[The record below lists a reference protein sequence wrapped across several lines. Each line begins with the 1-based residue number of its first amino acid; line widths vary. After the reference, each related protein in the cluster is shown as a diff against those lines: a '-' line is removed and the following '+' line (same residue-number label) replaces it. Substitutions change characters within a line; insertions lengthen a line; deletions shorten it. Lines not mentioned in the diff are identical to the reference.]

1 MNNYRI
7 ITDSSCDLPSSL
19 ASELELE
26 VIPLSVFINDHE
38 YKNYLDHREI
48 SISDF
53 YSLLREGI
61 RGKTAAINTQSV
73 INCLTPFLQQGEDVL
88 YLAFSSS
95 LSGTY
100 NAACVAV
107 EELRTKFP
115 ERKIYVVDTLCA
127 SLGQGLMVYHAVKL
141 KQSGATIEQVRDYVT
156 DNKLTLCHWFTVDD
170 LMHLKRGGRLNSV
183 SAIAGTILGIKP
195 LLHMDSEGKLTPV
208 AKVRGRRNSIKAIVK
223 RMLETAVEPQNQ
235 IMFICHGDCEQDAIT
250 LRDMVREE
258 VGDIQIIINPV
269 GPVIGCHSGPGTLA
283 LFFIGTHR

>member
-1 MNNYRI
+1 MNDYRI
-7 ITDSSCDLPSSL
+7 ITDSSCDLPAAL

-26 VIPLSVFINDHE
+26 VIPLSVFIDGHE

-48 SISDF
+48 SIKDF

-61 RGKTAAINTQSV
+61 RGKTAAINSEGV
-73 INCLTPFLQQGEDVL
+73 VSCLTPFLDKGEDIL
-88 YLAFSSS
+88 CLSFSSS

-100 NAACVAV
+100 NATCVAA
-107 EELRTKFP
+107 EELRAKYP
-115 ERKIYVVDTLCA
+115 GRKIYVVDTLCA
-127 SLGQGLMVYHAVKL
+127 SLGQGLMVYLAAKL
-141 KQSGATIEQVRDYVT
+141 RQSGATIDEVRDYVT
-156 DNKLTLCHWFTVDD
+156 DNKLKLCHWFTVDD

-208 AKVRGRRNSIKAIVK
+208 AKLRGRRNSIKAIVK
-223 RMLETAVEPQNQ
+223 RMLETAIEPQKQ
-235 IMFICHGDCEQDAIT
+235 LMFICHGDCEEDAIT
-250 LRDMVREE
+250 LRDMVRAE
-258 VGDIQIIINPV
+258 VGDIEIIINPV